1 MTPYTSQG
9 SPGVSQT
16 GDRSDPYQLVNAFD
30 ILTKEAYNQLGSS
43 GQAAFYVGD
52 GLQRAALAGLFDLLN
67 PKTWT
72 PANILRVSSV
82 AANQAARI
90 SELFISPEAA
100 RLTWLELQNKVEIF
114 FLVKNSSSLFGSP
127 QDIHLLRAIEKAYS
141 LPAFQAL
148 WAVEGLGHDY
158 AASRWRFYGPQKR
171 LLWEENAD
179 VPEKSLLML
188 HAGLGL
194 FLADWLLG
202 SGTPTLIAHSPPAQF
217 RAVIER
223 FVSLV
228 QDNARKGYV
237 GPVVE
242 SLGLVTRDVHP
253 DMVDAVGAAVHDAA
267 PDLTGYYWHGV
278 GRALYFSRQY
288 FLPVLSTMW
297 SGIGSDGQSLTDHQN
312 VMAGLT
318 WAVVLVNMRQPG
330 IIEGMLR
337 NNIRDSSL
345 QDGFANGAASSI
357 MVRNDTTPND
367 SSTAA
372 FCHHQPRDRELV
384 PLWNR
389 LLSSPCKIA
398 LQKYYSAFR
407 ECRALEEVFQYQDL
421 SELAGRL
428 QGEAVEHQE
437 QNVTERR
444 AVNPWTWQDRLGFSQ
459 GIEIQNGHRIIYCA
473 GQTSVDRSGN
483 PLYPGDMA
491 KQINQALDNL
501 ELILKDAGLTL
512 ANVVRLNYYTT
523 DTTALS
529 GAAPAYAP
537 RLAAAGCKPVAM
549 ALGVT
554 SLFRPEL
561 MIEIEATAVM

>member
-9 SPGVSQT
+9 SPRVSQT
-16 GDRSDPYQLVNAFD
+16 GDHSDPYQLVNAFD
-30 ILTKEAYNQLGSS
+30 ILTKEAYNRLGSS
-43 GQAAFYVGD
+43 GQAAFFVGD
-52 GLQRAALAGLFDLLN
+52 GLQRVALAGFFDLLN

-127 QDIHLLRAIEKAYS
+127 QDIHLPRAIEKAYS

-158 AASRWRFYGPQKR
+158 AASRWRFHGPQKR

-202 SGTPTLIAHSPPAQF
+202 SGSPTLIAHSPPAQF
-217 RAVIER
+217 RAVTEK

-253 DMVDAVGAAVHDAA
+253 DMVDSVGAAVHDVA

-297 SGIGSDGQSLTDHQN
+297 SGIGSDGQTVRDHQN

-318 WAVVLVNMRQPG
+318 WAVVLVNMRQPE
-330 IIEGMLR
+330 IIEWMLR
-337 NNIRDSSL
+337 NNIRHSSL

-372 FCHHQPRDRELV
+372 FCHHQPRDRQVV

-389 LLSSPCKIA
+389 LLSSPCKVA
-398 LQKYYSAFR
+398 LHKYYSAFR

-421 SELAGRL
+421 AELAARL
-428 QGEAVEHQE
+428 QGQALDHQE

-459 GIEIQNGHRIIYCA
+459 GIEIKNGQRIIYCA

-491 KQINQALDNL
+491 KQVNQALDNL

-529 GAAPAYAP
+529 EAGPAYAP

-561 MIEIEATAVM
+561 MIEIEATAVT